1 MPPPVSLGGA
11 PTLPVHGDGT
21 NHDDEKNNSNND
33 IKDANAGE
41 TVVAPTV
48 ALEARFPGIYGPFI
62 PSRDAVPLKGPQPGA
77 VVNPNSGPT
86 ADKAGQRGYVYTP
99 TGPQGWYENGP
110 GSNYYSACK

>member
-11 PTLPVHGDGT
+11 PTLPVHGDSST
-21 NHDDEKNNSNND
+21 NQDDDNINNN
-33 IKDANAGE
+33 KYTNAGE
-41 TVVAPTV
+41 TVVASTA

-62 PSRDAVPLKGPQPGA
+62 PSRDAFPLKGPQPGA
-77 VVNPNSGPT
+77 VVNPKGPP
-86 ADKAGQRGYVYTP
+86 ADKVGQRGYVYTP